1 MTIYDKIRNEKLQ
14 SDINRAT
21 AMIYALSSVRKE
33 KHEYLKSV
41 EMLPTQQYKIAEDA
55 IFFYSPLGKVLEKTN
70 KDDGRVGE
78 KQVNVIEDHEEKHLA
93 ALNQILGMI
102 IMIISAMTMTGMKIE
117 KIKDF

>member
-14 SDINRAT
+14 YDINRAI
-21 AMIYALSSVRKE
+21 AMISALSSVRK
-33 KHEYLKSV
+33 KKYEYLKSV
-41 EMLPTQQYKIAEDA
+41 EMLPTQQYEIAEDT

-70 KDDGRVGE
+70 KDDWRVGE

-93 ALNQILGMI
+93 ALNQILVMI
-102 IMIISAMTMTGMKIE
+102 KMIISAMTMTGKKIE